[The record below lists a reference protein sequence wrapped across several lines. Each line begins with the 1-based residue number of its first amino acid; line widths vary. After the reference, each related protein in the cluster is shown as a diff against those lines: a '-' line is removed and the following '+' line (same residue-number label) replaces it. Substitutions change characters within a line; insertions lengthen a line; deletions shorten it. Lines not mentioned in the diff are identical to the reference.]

1 MSTERE
7 AVPDLMLERL
17 ALADLDPES
26 AADVR
31 SRLEAA
37 GQTGRLG
44 EIEAS
49 NTAILAAHPPA
60 AVFEEVQR
68 RMAQRE
74 VAASSTSRKG
84 HRWLPWSSLLLSAT
98 AAAALVLVIR
108 PTPKPGEDAT
118 RAAASEGREIITL
131 KGLRPHLIIYKKT
144 ASGPARLT
152 DKSPV
157 HPGDTLQVAYVAA
170 GRRFGVVVS
179 QDARGSVTLHLPT
192 GGSQAAEL
200 AAQGETAAANAFELD
215 DSPGFERFVFV
226 TSNEPFATS
235 MALEALRSKDKPK
248 LPAGVTISEIVLA
261 KKER

>member
-7 AVPDLMLERL
+7 PVPELMIERL
-17 ALADLDPES
+17 ALADLDRES
-26 AADVR
+26 AANLR
-31 SRLEAA
+31 SNLEAT
-37 GQTGRLG
+37 GQIGRLA

-49 NTAILAAHPPA
+49 NAAILAAHPPA
-60 AVFEEVQR
+60 VVFEEVR
-68 RMAQRE
+68 KRLAQRE
-74 VAASSTSRKG
+74 VPGSSTSHKG
-84 HRWLPWSSLLLSAT
+84 HRWLPWSSLLFGAT
-98 AAAALVLVIR
+98 AIAALALVIR
-108 PTPKPGEDAT
+108 PAPKPGENAT
-118 RAAASEGREIITL
+118 HTAPSEGPEIITL

-179 QDARGSVTLHLPT
+179 QDARGSVTFHLPT
-192 GGSQAAEL
+192 DGSQATPL
-200 AAQGETAAANAFELD
+200 ATQGETAASNAFELD

-226 TSNEPFATS
+226 TSDEPFQTS
-235 MALEALRSKDKPK
+235 TVFEALRSKDKPK
-248 LPAGVTISEIVLA
+248 LPAGVTMSEIVLS